1 MWRQGGS
8 YRLSKIRGW
17 HGASFCTSGDL
28 YIVFVLKVL
37 VFVVGPTRRDITIPF
52 HEPSCIIIIFQLF
65 LRLLVCF
72 ACTEWN
78 TLALRKG
85 AYVAVG
91 REHTDLHVCAS
102 RGIAVWV

>member
-1 MWRQGGS
+1 M
-8 YRLSKIRGW
+8 
-17 HGASFCTSGDL
+17 
-28 YIVFVLKVL
+28 KVL

-65 LRLLVCF
+65 LLLLVCF

-78 TLALRKG
+78 RLALEKG

-91 REHTDLHVCAS
+91 KELTDLHVCAS
-102 RGIAVWV
+102 WGIAVWV